1 MTAVDPIFDPN
12 CPSLAEALLAL
23 KGKPG
28 ISAERF
34 ARVSAAIRTAERLLG
49 QPASAIPAHPMYI
62 TRQFAKL
69 KQQPVQVSRK
79 TIANTKSELRY
90 LLAQVVQPNRG
101 HSEFRTL
108 SPEWA
113 ALKADP
119 ALGQL
124 LWALSRFMAYCSSR
138 DIAPA
143 HVTAE
148 TVAAFEAWLED
159 RGDVAN
165 PQARALA
172 AIMAWNKAA
181 SQVPNWPGQ
190 ALPRPPKKGPPRV
203 WLPAKAFPE
212 SFRQDLEQWCER
224 LERGASFDQSGPQ
237 EPLRPITIR
246 HRRNQIL
253 KAASALVRSGMPIDQ
268 VASLVVLL
276 QPTAFRDL
284 LKVLKQHHGRG
295 CDALEGLAAALVAV
309 GRHHLRLPEDAIRIL
324 TGIAV
329 NVRQKTSTTG
339 TRTRQRVEALE
350 VNGAEAKLLH
360 LPQRLLEE
368 AATSRTPARQRV
380 PLAQM
385 AIAHEILLLTGLR
398 KRNITE
404 LNLSQITP
412 MSVDGKEVWRIT
424 FAAAQIKNKREVV
437 RELPAESV
445 ALIKQAMQYY
455 GQTNGW
461 LFPGRNGRHK
471 NANFL
476 GKQYVN
482 VVSKRIGTPFN
493 MHAIRG
499 FLASKILSED
509 PMGFERVRAILGDK
523 DDKVI
528 RQSYTPAAERALVRH
543 AQQELQTRRLA
554 VKPRHGS
561 GFPR

>member
-1 MTAVDPIFDPN
+1 MKSVDPIFDPN
-12 CPSLAEALLAL
+12 SPSLAEALQQL
-23 KGKPG
+23 KSRPG
-28 ISAERF
+28 VSAERY
-34 ARVSAAIRTAERLLG
+34 ARVVAAVNAAERLLG

-69 KQQPVQVSRK
+69 RQQPLQVSK
-79 TIANTKSELRY
+79 KSVANTKTEIRY

-101 HSEFRTL
+101 HSEFRAL

-143 HVTAE
+143 QVTAD
-148 TVAAFEAWLED
+148 TVAAFEAWLKD
-159 RGDVAN
+159 RGDVAS
-165 PQARALA
+165 PKARSQAVLR
-172 AIMAWNKAA
+172 AWNQAVE
-181 SQVPNWPGQ
+181 QVPGWPLQ
-190 ALPRPPKKGPPRV
+190 RIPRPPKKGPPRV
-203 WLPAKAFPE
+203 WLPAKAFPD
-212 SFRQDLEQWCER
+212 SFSRDLEQWCER

-268 VASLVVLL
+268 ITSLGVLL

-284 LKVLKQHHGRG
+284 LKTLKHHHGRG
-295 CDALEGLAAALVAV
+295 CDALEGVASALVAV
-309 GRHHLRLPEDAIRIL
+309 GRHHLRLPEEAIRAL
-324 TGIAV
+324 TNIAV

-339 TRTRQRVEALE
+339 ARTRQRVEALE
-350 VNGAEAKLLH
+350 VNGGEGKLLH
-360 LPQRLLEE
+360 LPQRLLQE
-368 AATSRTPARQRV
+368 AAASRTPARQR
-380 PLAQM
+380 PTLAQM
-385 AIAHEILLLTGLR
+385 AVAHEILLLTGLR
-398 KRNITE
+398 KRNIAQ
-404 LNLSQITP
+404 LNLRQITP
-412 MSVDGKEVWRIT
+412 MSVDGAEVWRIT
-424 FAAAQIKNKREVV
+424 VAAAEIKNKREVV

-455 GQTNGW
+455 EQTNGW
-461 LFPGRNGRHK
+461 FFPGRKGRHK
-471 NANFL
+471 DANFL
-476 GKQYVN
+476 GKQYVD
-482 VVSKRIGTPFN
+482 VVSKRIGSLFN

-509 PMGFERVRAILGDK
+509 PTGFERVRAILGDK

-561 GFPR
+561 GFTR